1 MAPCVRLPNASGMP
15 SPPPPE
21 QRPIVS
27 LADERERVIQQLSEH
42 FANDRLSLDEM
53 ESRMELAYKAGSLVD
68 LQRLTADLPSTA
80 APPVPAPMAAEELPV
95 LSPDRE
101 RIFAVMSETS
111 RRGSWIVPQ
120 RLDLLAV
127 MSDTTIDLT
136 QAALPAGIIDIHIRS
151 ICAAVKIV
159 VPPGLQVVSR
169 LSSLMGS
176 VRGGSEP
183 NEAGGPG
190 GAWKQGT
197 VIRLSGWALMAEVQT
212 KVRRRERLSNE
223 VVVESEDDA

>member
-1 MAPCVRLPNASGMP
+1 MP
-15 SPPPPE
+15 SPPSRE
-21 QRPIVS
+21 QRPILS
-27 LADERERVIQQLSEH
+27 LTDERERVIQHLSEH
-42 FANDRLSLDEM
+42 FANDRLSLDEL
-53 ESRMELAYKAGSLVD
+53 EARMDLAYKASSVGE
-68 LQRLTADLPSTA
+68 LQRLTADLPSATA
-80 APPVPAPMAAEELPV
+80 APVPAPAPVEELPA

-127 MSDTTIDLT
+127 MADTTIDLT

-151 ICAAVKIV
+151 VCAAVKIV
-159 VPPGLQVVSR
+159 VPPGLQVVNR

-176 VRGGSEP
+176 VRGGGEP
-183 NEAGGPG
+183 NEAGGQG
-190 GAWKQGT
+190 GGWQQGT
-197 VIRLSGWALMAEVQT
+197 VIRLTGWLLMAEVQT
-212 KVRRRERLSNE
+212 KVRRRERLSSD